1 MPISP
6 DLLKDFIDGKLAA
19 DEEKG
24 VAAAIA
30 DNPDLIAYVQDQ
42 KALNTALTSPAVVL
56 LKHLHERIATKS
68 ANWIP
73 VCAMACG
80 MGLGVMLASSFG
92 LGTDLHSQNGTL
104 IAQGELAH
112 VLSSSLSGEEAN
124 VGSAARVASS
134 FWSKNGSFCRSFV
147 TRGNA
152 ESALS
157 GIACRERGAWRIAA
171 TATMAPADATRAQL
185 VTGDLPASIRNVMDN
200 LIVGQ
205 PLDADAER
213 QLRNQGWR
221 AR

>member
-1 MPISP
+1 MKISP
-6 DLLKDFIDGKLAA
+6 DLLKDFIDGKLGPE
-19 DEEKG
+19 EEKG
-24 VAAAIA
+24 VVAAIA
-30 DNPDLIAYVQDQ
+30 DNPELVAYVQDQ
-42 KALNTALTSPAVVL
+42 RALNAALSSPAVL
-56 LKHLHERIATKS
+56 WLRRLYERIARMS

-80 MGLGVMLASSFG
+80 IGLGVLLASSFG
-92 LGTDLHSQNGTL
+92 LGTDLRSENGTL
-104 IAQGELAH
+104 IAQGELAR
-112 VLSSSLSGEEAN
+112 VLSVSLSGEGAKGA
-124 VGSAARVASS
+124 VPARVAIS
-134 FWSKNGSFCRSFV
+134 FWSKNETFCRSFV

-152 ESALS
+152 ESALA

-171 TATMAPADATRAQL
+171 TATIAPRDTSRSQL
-185 VTGDLPASIRNVMDN
+185 VANDLPASIRSVMDN